1 MQRDVITRQRTNV
14 TATLRNHTQKRL
26 RECGGA
32 AAASGMSLA
41 ISVPKETVCRRVS
54 VAQEVTVSM
63 YTTRV
68 GVRKWVGEADLR
80 GRRNA
85 ASCGTGEPWVMG
97 GPYAVLA
104 RPGAGT
110 GRVRPFFATSMRVQ
124 GGGGH
129 GGPGAEPPR
138 KFLTILR
145 CRTHSVTRIL
155 AYIYDRLKPDGTQI
169 EIWKSE
175 LAPCTCPLS
184 SAC

>member
-1 MQRDVITRQRTNV
+1 MQPDVITRQRTNV

-85 ASCGTGEPWVMG
+85 ASCDTGEPWVMG

-104 RPGAGT
+104 RPGA
-110 GRVRPFFATSMRVQ
+110 R
-124 GGGGH
+124 
-129 GGPGAEPPR
+129 
-138 KFLTILR
+138 
-145 CRTHSVTRIL
+145 RTL
-155 AYIYDRLKPDGTQI
+155 
-169 EIWKSE
+169 EIWR
-175 LAPCTCPLS
+175 CS
-184 SAC
+184 SPEEA